1 VNLKVY
7 EDIERGKCFF
17 MFEDEYIKATGRIKR
32 ILEEN
37 SETKYE
43 N

>member
-1 VNLKVY
+1 
-7 EDIERGKCFF
+7 

-37 SETKYE
+37 SETKLDFQLFGIL
-43 N
+43 